1 MLQNLRGLLSNL
13 LDSFRP
19 TVFQQNAV
27 YKLDKSVLAVNPL
40 NAILNYRYAI
50 LESESRLAAAALGL
64 DPGIGVLHVDT
75 EARDSLVRLM
85 EAVRP
90 DVDAFLVDWITRE
103 TLKREWFFEQRNG
116 NLSFE
121 GIACNSALRNRS
133 DMESRPC
140 TRCGAD
146 IRAGRH
152 RPHP

>member
-1 MLQNLRGLLSNL
+1 M
-13 LDSFRP
+13 DSIRELAFYTLIPRP
-19 TVFQQNAV
+19 ETAW
-27 YKLDKSVLAVNPL
+27 YD
-40 NAILNYRYAI
+40 
-50 LESESRLAAAALGL
+50 
-64 DPGIGVLHVDT
+64 
-75 EARDSLVRLM
+75 LM

-90 DVDAFLVDWITRE
+90 DVDAFLVNWITRE

-116 NLSFE
+116 NLSFD
-121 GIACNSALRNRS
+121 GIACNSVALRNRS